1 MTETPIADGP
11 GAQGRVW
18 DAWLAATR
26 QELAAPAEALV
37 HGSDV
42 LRSSLPAGAPPRF
55 VEAVTN
61 IHTRSQQMQE
71 WIARWLHIDGTS
83 DLDENQEKTLR
94 HDLRGYA
101 AYVIGMCRL
110 WQQQAPKFRMERVLP
125 PLENLAATAGPI
137 VPLLG

>member
-1 MTETPIADGP
+1 MSETPIADGP

-18 DAWLAATR
+18 DAGLAATR

-71 WIARWLHIDGTS
+71 LIARWLHIDGTS

-101 AYVIGMCRL
+101 AYVIGMCPP
-110 WQQQAPKFRMERVLP
+110 WQQQTAKFGMQRFLP
-125 PLENLAATAGPI
+125 ALESLPSIARH
-137 VPLLG
+137 